1 MIWVSW
7 RRQRAQLLTLLGL
20 LVVGASVITLLRSN
34 MLDAIAAAQLTSC
47 VTLPA
52 DQCTAPAAVIKNFY
66 ASWSDT
72 MQTGQ
77 MLIIF
82 SPALIGVFIGA
93 PLFARELEQGTHVL
107 AFTQSVSRT
116 RWMSSKLVIALVP
129 ALVVLAVLQA
139 LVTWWLSAAGSLGP
153 LDGSPFS
160 TGNFS
165 MSHVSPVGYALFAFA
180 LGTFIG
186 VVSRRTLVAMT
197 AGLGAFI
204 AVRFALEGL
213 AYRLL
218 PTQHQEVAPDQEF
231 TAQMDDGLVMK
242 RGYLDAAGQQVP
254 ADKARALTDA
264 CKTVPQGQ
272 GTADT
277 QQQFLECLPKSGL
290 AKRFADYVPESMAW
304 QAHLVDAAIFGAL
317 AVLLLAGTTW
327 ALRRQS

>member
-20 LVVGASVITLLRSN
+20 LVVGAGVITLLRSN
-34 MLDAIAAAQLTSC
+34 MLDAIASAQLTDC
-47 VTLPA
+47 VTRPL
-52 DQCTAPAAVIKNFY
+52 QECTAPTGVIKNFY

-72 MQTGQ
+72 MEKGE

-82 SPALIGVFIGA
+82 APALIGVFIGA

-116 RWMSSKLVIALVP
+116 RWMASKLVIALVP
-129 ALVVLAVLQA
+129 ALVLLAALQS

-160 TGNFS
+160 TGIFS
-165 MSHVSPVGYALFAFA
+165 ISHVSPVAYALFAFA

-186 VVSRRTLVAMT
+186 VMSRRTLVAMT
-197 AGLGAFI
+197 AGLGAFV
-204 AVRFALEGL
+204 AVRFALAGL

-218 PTQHQEVAPDQEF
+218 PTQRQEVTPDKELSAR
-231 TAQMDDGLVMK
+231 TDGSLVMNH
-242 RGYLDAAGQQVP
+242 GYLDAAGQPVP
-254 ADKARALTDA
+254 QDKVTALTEA

-290 AKRFADYVPESMAW
+290 AKSFADYVPESLAW
-304 QAHLVDAAIFGAL
+304 QAHLYDAAIFGVL
-317 AVLLLAGTTW
+317 AVALLAGTTW